1 MRNAIKYYYG
11 IDIED
16 LRYEDGYYVFEKYLL
31 VPKIRELDLK
41 LYEYISKMNIYNYKI
56 VLNKENKHVTEINN
70 SQYILLER
78 INNYQLT
85 DDNLINNTVLIG
97 KQKINWDI
105 LWEEKL
111 DYYEDFLRTVPSKR
125 IKETFIYY
133 NGLTENAIKFYK
145 EIKSEHPVFLSHLRL
160 NKIDYLN
167 PVNCIVDY
175 RARDIAEYIKT
186 CFFNDDIN
194 KLNLRYILSNLD
206 KTDILILYSRL
217 LYPSYYYDCCE
228 KISNGYDE
236 QILELYINKID
247 EYEIFLKELY
257 FDIKDKFYIPMI
269 DWIIKKDLSYDKS
282 IVHPYQ
288 MIED

>member
-1 MRNAIKYYYG
+1 MIVYDKLWKLLEDKNLSTYWLREKCG
-11 IDIED
+11 IDS
-16 LRYEDGYYVFEKYLL
+16 KT
-31 VPKIRELDLK
+31 IRRLKANDNMETKTLSKLCQALDC
-41 LYEYISKMNIYNYKI
+41 S
-56 VLNKENKHVTEINN
+56 
-70 SQYILLER
+70 
-78 INNYQLT
+78 
-85 DDNLINNTVLIG
+85 
-97 KQKINWDI
+97 
-105 LWEEKL
+105 
-111 DYYEDFLRTVPSKR
+111 
-125 IKETFIYY
+125 
-133 NGLTENAIKFYK
+133 
-145 EIKSEHPVFLSHLRL
+145 LS
-160 NKIDYLN
+160 
-167 PVNCIVDY
+167 
-175 RARDIAEYIKT
+175 DIAEYIKT

-247 EYEIFLKELY
+247 EYETFLKELY